1 MLVHLRREVFSRYGD
16 AWTHPITKGGM
27 LVGYIEMW
35 AMSGLLEVRELSL
48 ERPELLPEVLAALY
62 EHGSYQREFNSNVIR
77 IKRVEGRLVSEMDAA
92 QRAPFLAAGY
102 HEVRDWLVHGPIVT
116 EQFSPRE
123 LDGYLLWRQRIH
135 PQRRFT
141 DARQAFR
148 EMGGI
153 RSEFELSLRIQGR
166 FFHPRDYGEEFD
178 LVLGVMKIGRAHV

>member
-1 MLVHLRREVFSRYGD
+1 MRQPGYFKAESVAVKPGSVSDAGD
-16 AWTHPITKGGM
+16 IGA
-27 LVGYIEMW
+27 
-35 AMSGLLEVRELSL
+35 
-48 ERPELLPEVLAALY
+48 
-62 EHGSYQREFNSNVIR
+62 HGI
-77 IKRVEGRLVSEMDAA
+77 RLVLELFQLDFHHIAHADDAA

-178 LVLGVMKIGRAHV
+178 LVLGVMIPGYATYSTVRDAMVYRDARDRTVR